1 MFEVI
6 AYGLTIGGI
15 LYIVSIGFSLTFGS
29 MKIVNFA
36 HGLVYAVGAYALYAL
51 LPVAKGNFVLAAILA
66 ILASLPVSYVI
77 EKFVIRRLYG
87 KSIDYAIIASYAV
100 LLIGVDLIKWIWGAS
115 PVPVSDPVGINA
127 HFFTLEVPLYRVI
140 IIVLSF
146 LIFIALSVFFK
157 KSIIGKIVVAGLADR
172 EAVLSLGIDIDK
184 YFAIVFILGSA
195 LASLGGILYGPIST
209 VHPYM
214 GFRIVTLCFAVVI
227 VGGMGNLRGTAV
239 ASYVLGMVMAV
250 TAWYWGA
257 AADAMIFLVMAAVLI
272 FLPIDLCY
280 NNCDIIR
287 NNSLA
292 FSAKRKEQ

>member
-36 HGLVYAVGAYALYAL
+36 HGLVYAVGAYALFAL
-51 LPVAKGNFVLAAILA
+51 LPVAKGNFVIAAILA

-100 LLIGVDLIKWIWGAS
+100 LLIGVDTIKWIWGAS
-115 PVPVSDPVGINA
+115 PVPLSDPVGINA
-127 HFFTLEVPLYRVI
+127 HFFALEIPFYRVI

-146 LIFIALSVFFK
+146 LIFIGLSIFFK
-157 KSIIGKIVVAGLADR
+157 RSIIGKIVVAGLADR

-227 VGGMGNLRGTAV
+227 VGGMGNLKGTAV

-257 AADAMIFLVMAAVLI
+257 AADAMIFLVMAVVLV
-272 FLPIDLCY
+272 FRPIEL
-280 NNCDIIR
+280 
-287 NNSLA
+287 
-292 FSAKRKEQ
+292 

>member
-36 HGLVYAVGAYALYAL
+36 HGLVYAVGAYALFAL
-51 LPVAKGNFVLAAILA
+51 LPVAKGNFVIAAILA

-115 PVPVSDPVGINA
+115 PVPLSDPVGINA
-127 HFFTLEVPLYRVI
+127 HFFTLEIPLYRVI

-146 LIFIALSVFFK
+146 LIFIGLSIFFK

-239 ASYVLGMVMAV
+239 ASYALGMVMAV

-257 AADAMIFLVMAAVLI
+257 AADAMIFLVMAVVLV
-272 FLPIDLCY
+272 FRPI
-280 NNCDIIR
+280 
-287 NNSLA
+287 
-292 FSAKRKEQ
+292 EV

>member
-36 HGLVYAVGAYALYAL
+36 HGLVYAVGAYALFAL
-51 LPVAKGNFVLAAILA
+51 LPVAKGNFVIAAILA

-100 LLIGVDLIKWIWGAS
+100 LLIGVDTIKWIWGAS
-115 PVPVSDPVGINA
+115 PVPLSDPVGINA
-127 HFFTLEVPLYRVI
+127 HLFALEIPFYRVI

-146 LIFIALSVFFK
+146 LIFIGLSIFFK
-157 KSIIGKIVVAGLADR
+157 RSIIGKIVVAGLADR

-227 VGGMGNLRGTAV
+227 VGGMGNLKGTAV
-239 ASYVLGMVMAV
+239 ASYALGMVMAV

-257 AADAMIFLVMAAVLI
+257 AADAMIFLVMAVVLV
-272 FLPIDLCY
+272 FRPIEL
-280 NNCDIIR
+280 
-287 NNSLA
+287 
-292 FSAKRKEQ
+292 

>member
-1 MFEVI
+1 MYEVI

-36 HGLVYAVGAYALYAL
+36 HGLVYAVGAYALFAL
-51 LPVAKGNFVLAAILA
+51 LPVAKGNFVIAAILA

-127 HFFTLEVPLYRVI
+127 HFFTLEIPLYRVI

-146 LIFIALSVFFK
+146 LIFIGLSLFFK

-184 YFAIVFILGSA
+184 YFAIVFMLGSA

-227 VGGMGNLRGTAV
+227 VGGMGNLRGTAI

-257 AADAMIFLVMAAVLI
+257 AADAMIFLVMAVVLI
-272 FLPIDLCY
+272 FRPIEL
-280 NNCDIIR
+280 
-287 NNSLA
+287 
-292 FSAKRKEQ
+292 

>member
-36 HGLVYAVGAYALYAL
+36 HGLVYAVGAYALFAL
-51 LPVAKGNFVLAAILA
+51 LPVAKGNFVIAAILA

-100 LLIGVDLIKWIWGAS
+100 LLIGVDTIKWIWGAS
-115 PVPVSDPVGINA
+115 PVPLSDPVGINA
-127 HFFTLEVPLYRVI
+127 HFFALEIPFYRVI

-146 LIFIALSVFFK
+146 LIFIGLSIFFK
-157 KSIIGKIVVAGLADR
+157 RSIIGKIVVAGLADR

-227 VGGMGNLRGTAV
+227 VGGMGNLKGTAV
-239 ASYVLGMVMAV
+239 ASYALGMVMAV

-257 AADAMIFLVMAAVLI
+257 AADAMIFLVMAVVLV
-272 FLPIDLCY
+272 FRPIEL
-280 NNCDIIR
+280 
-287 NNSLA
+287 
-292 FSAKRKEQ
+292 

>member
-36 HGLVYAVGAYALYAL
+36 HGLVYAVGAYALFAL
-51 LPVAKGNFVLAAILA
+51 LPVAKGNFVIAAILA

-115 PVPVSDPVGINA
+115 PVPISDPVGINA
-127 HFFTLEVPLYRVI
+127 NFFTLEIPLYRVI

-146 LIFIALSVFFK
+146 LIFIGLSVFFK

-184 YFAIVFILGSA
+184 YFAIVFMLGSA

-227 VGGMGNLRGTAV
+227 VGGMGNLTGTAI

-250 TAWYWGA
+250 TAWFWGA
-257 AADAMIFLVMAAVLI
+257 AADAMIFAVMAVVLI
-272 FLPIDLCY
+272 FRPIEL
-280 NNCDIIR
+280 
-287 NNSLA
+287 
-292 FSAKRKEQ
+292 

>member
-1 MFEVI
+1 MLEVI

-36 HGLVYAVGAYALYAL
+36 HFFVYAVGAYALYAF
-51 LPVAKGNFVLAAILA
+51 LPVAKGNFDMASIMS

-115 PVPVSDPVGINA
+115 PVPVSDPVRINVSL
-127 HFFTLEVPLYRVI
+127 FSLDIPLYRVI
-140 IIVLSF
+140 IIGLSF
-146 LIFIALSVFFK
+146 IIFIGLSIFFK
-157 KSIIGKIVVAGLADR
+157 KTIVGKIVVAGLADR

-227 VGGMGNLRGTAV
+227 VGGMGNLRGTAI

-250 TAWYWGA
+250 TAWFWGA
-257 AADAMIFLVMAAVLI
+257 AADAMIFVVMAVVLI
-272 FLPIDLCY
+272 FRPIDL
-280 NNCDIIR
+280 
-287 NNSLA
+287 
-292 FSAKRKEQ
+292 

>member
-36 HGLVYAVGAYALYAL
+36 HGLVYAVGAYALFAL
-51 LPVAKGNFVLAAILA
+51 LPVAKGNFVIAAILA

-115 PVPVSDPVGINA
+115 PVPLSDPVGINA
-127 HFFTLEVPLYRVI
+127 HFFTLEIPLYRVI

-146 LIFIALSVFFK
+146 LIFIGLSVFFK

-227 VGGMGNLRGTAV
+227 VGGMGNLQGHGGRVLRPGDGHGRDGL
-239 ASYVLGMVMAV
+239 VLGRRGGCDDLFGNGG
-250 TAWYWGA
+250 GA
-257 AADAMIFLVMAAVLI
+257 DFPADRTVI
-272 FLPIDLCY
+272 
-280 NNCDIIR
+280 
-287 NNSLA
+287 
-292 FSAKRKEQ
+292 

>member
-36 HGLVYAVGAYALYAL
+36 HGLVYAVGAYALFAL
-51 LPVAKGNFVLAAILA
+51 LPIAKGNFVIAAILA

-100 LLIGVDLIKWIWGAS
+100 LLIGVDTIKWIWGAS
-115 PVPVSDPVGINA
+115 PVPLSDPVGINA
-127 HFFTLEVPLYRVI
+127 HFFALEIPFYRVI

-146 LIFIALSVFFK
+146 LIFIGLSIFFK
-157 KSIIGKIVVAGLADR
+157 RSIIGKIVVAGLADR

-227 VGGMGNLRGTAV
+227 VGGMGNLKGTAV
-239 ASYVLGMVMAV
+239 ASYALGMVMAV

-257 AADAMIFLVMAAVLI
+257 AADAMIFLVMAVVLV
-272 FLPIDLCY
+272 FRPIEL
-280 NNCDIIR
+280 
-287 NNSLA
+287 
-292 FSAKRKEQ
+292 

>member
-36 HGLVYAVGAYALYAL
+36 HGLVYAVGAYALFAL
-51 LPVAKGNFVLAAILA
+51 LPVAKGNFVIAAILA

-115 PVPVSDPVGINA
+115 PVPLSDPVGINA
-127 HFFTLEVPLYRVI
+127 HFFTLEIPLYRVI

-146 LIFIALSVFFK
+146 LIFIGLSIFFK

-239 ASYVLGMVMAV
+239 ASYALGMVMAV

-257 AADAMIFLVMAAVLI
+257 AADAMIFLVMAVVLV
-272 FLPIDLCY
+272 FRPIEL
-280 NNCDIIR
+280 
-287 NNSLA
+287 
-292 FSAKRKEQ
+292 

>member
-36 HGLVYAVGAYALYAL
+36 HGLVYAVGAYALFAL
-51 LPVAKGNFVLAAILA
+51 LPVAKGNFVIAAILA

-115 PVPVSDPVGINA
+115 PVPLSDPVGINA
-127 HFFTLEVPLYRVI
+127 HFFTLEIPLYRVI
-140 IIVLSF
+140 IIALSF
-146 LIFIALSVFFK
+146 LIFFGLSVFFK

-239 ASYVLGMVMAV
+239 ASYALGMVMAV

-257 AADAMIFLVMAAVLI
+257 AADAMIFLVMAVVLI
-272 FLPIDLCY
+272 FRPIEL
-280 NNCDIIR
+280 
-287 NNSLA
+287 
-292 FSAKRKEQ
+292 

>member
-36 HGLVYAVGAYALYAL
+36 HGLVYAVGAYALFAL
-51 LPVAKGNFVLAAILA
+51 LPVAKGNFVIAAILA

-127 HFFTLEVPLYRVI
+127 SFFTLEIPLYRVI
-140 IIVLSF
+140 IIAIYF
-146 LIFIALSVFFK
+146 LIFIGLSIFFK
-157 KSIIGKIVVAGLADR
+157 KSIIGKIVIAGLADR

-184 YFAIVFILGSA
+184 YFAIVFMLGSA

-227 VGGMGNLRGTAV
+227 VGGMGNLRGTAI
-239 ASYVLGMVMAV
+239 AYYVLGMVMAV

-272 FLPIDLCY
+272 FRPI
-280 NNCDIIR
+280 
-287 NNSLA
+287 
-292 FSAKRKEQ
+292 EV

>member
-36 HGLVYAVGAYALYAL
+36 HGLVYAVGAYALFAL
-51 LPVAKGNFVLAAILA
+51 LPVAKGNFVIAAILA

-115 PVPVSDPVGINA
+115 PVPLSDPVGINA
-127 HFFTLEVPLYRVI
+127 SIFTLDIPLYRVI

-146 LIFIALSVFFK
+146 LIFIGLSVFFK
-157 KSIIGKIVVAGLADR
+157 KSIIGKIVIAGLADR

-184 YFAIVFILGSA
+184 YFAIVFMLGSA

-257 AADAMIFLVMAAVLI
+257 AADAMIFLVMAVVLI
-272 FLPIDLCY
+272 FRPIEL
-280 NNCDIIR
+280 
-287 NNSLA
+287 
-292 FSAKRKEQ
+292 

>member
-36 HGLVYAVGAYALYAL
+36 HGLVYAVGAYALFAL
-51 LPVAKGNFVLAAILA
+51 LPVAKGNFVIAAILA

-100 LLIGVDLIKWIWGAS
+100 LLIGVDLIKWIWGAP
-115 PVPVSDPVGINA
+115 PVPLSDPVGINA
-127 HFFTLEVPLYRVI
+127 HFFTLEIPLYRVI

-146 LIFIALSVFFK
+146 LIFIGLSVFFK

-239 ASYVLGMVMAV
+239 ASYALGMVMAV

-257 AADAMIFLVMAAVLI
+257 AADAMIFLVMAVVLV
-272 FLPIDLCY
+272 FRPIEL
-280 NNCDIIR
+280 
-287 NNSLA
+287 
-292 FSAKRKEQ
+292 

>member
-51 LPVAKGNFVLAAILA
+51 LPVAKGNFVIAAILA
-66 ILASLPVSYVI
+66 IIASLPVSYVI

-100 LLIGVDLIKWIWGAS
+100 LLIGVDIIKWIWGAS
-115 PVPVSDPVGINA
+115 PVPVSDPVGVNA
-127 HFFTLEVPLYRVI
+127 SFFGLEVPLYRVI

-157 KSIIGKIVVAGLADR
+157 KSIIGKIVIAGLADR

-257 AADAMIFLVMAAVLI
+257 AADAMIFLVMAVVLV
-272 FLPIDLCY
+272 FRPIEL
-280 NNCDIIR
+280 
-287 NNSLA
+287 
-292 FSAKRKEQ
+292 

>member
-1 MFEVI
+1 MLEVI

-36 HGLVYAVGAYALYAL
+36 HGFVYAVGAYALYAF
-51 LPVAKGNFVLAAILA
+51 LPVAKGNFVIASILA

-100 LLIGVDLIKWIWGAS
+100 LLIGVDLIKWTWGAS
-115 PVPVSDPVGINA
+115 PVPVSDPVRINVSL
-127 HFFTLEVPLYRVI
+127 FSLDIPLYRVI
-140 IIVLSF
+140 IIGLSF
-146 LIFIALSVFFK
+146 IIFIGLSIFFK
-157 KSIIGKIVVAGLADR
+157 KTIVGKIVVAGLADR

-227 VGGMGNLRGTAV
+227 VGGMGNLRGTAI

-250 TAWYWGA
+250 TAWFWGA
-257 AADAMIFLVMAAVLI
+257 AADAMIFVVMAVVLI
-272 FLPIDLCY
+272 FRPIDL
-280 NNCDIIR
+280 
-287 NNSLA
+287 
-292 FSAKRKEQ
+292 

>member
-36 HGLVYAVGAYALYAL
+36 HGLVYAVGAYALFAL
-51 LPVAKGNFVLAAILA
+51 LPVAKGNFVIAAILA

-127 HFFTLEVPLYRVI
+127 HFFNLEVPLYRVI

-146 LIFIALSVFFK
+146 LIFIGLSIFFK

-184 YFAIVFILGSA
+184 YFALVFMLGSA

-227 VGGMGNLRGTAV
+227 VGGMGNLRGTAI

-257 AADAMIFLVMAAVLI
+257 AADAMIFAVMAVVLI
-272 FLPIDLCY
+272 FRPIEL
-280 NNCDIIR
+280 
-287 NNSLA
+287 
-292 FSAKRKEQ
+292 

>member
-36 HGLVYAVGAYALYAL
+36 HGLVYAVGAYALFAL
-51 LPVAKGNFVLAAILA
+51 LPVAKGNFVIAAILA

-146 LIFIALSVFFK
+146 LIFGALSLFFK

-227 VGGMGNLRGTAV
+227 VGGMGNLRGTAI

-257 AADAMIFLVMAAVLI
+257 AADAMIFAVMAVVLI
-272 FLPIDLCY
+272 FRPIEL
-280 NNCDIIR
+280 
-287 NNSLA
+287 
-292 FSAKRKEQ
+292 

>member
-127 HFFTLEVPLYRVI
+127 HFFTLEIPLYRVI

-146 LIFIALSVFFK
+146 LIFIGLSLFFK

-184 YFAIVFILGSA
+184 YFAIVFMLGSA

-227 VGGMGNLRGTAV
+227 VGGMGNLRGTAI
-239 ASYVLGMVMAV
+239 ASYVLGMVMAM

-257 AADAMIFLVMAAVLI
+257 AADAMIFAVMAVVLI
-272 FLPIDLCY
+272 FRPI
-280 NNCDIIR
+280 
-287 NNSLA
+287 
-292 FSAKRKEQ
+292 EV

>member
-1 MFEVI
+1 
-6 AYGLTIGGI
+6 
-15 LYIVSIGFSLTFGS
+15 

-36 HGLVYAVGAYALYAL
+36 HGLVYAVGAYALFAL
-51 LPVAKGNFVLAAILA
+51 LPVAKGNFVIAAILA

-146 LIFIALSVFFK
+146 LIFGALSLFFK

-227 VGGMGNLRGTAV
+227 VGGMGNLRGTAI

-257 AADAMIFLVMAAVLI
+257 AADAMIFAVMAVVLI
-272 FLPIDLCY
+272 FRPIEL
-280 NNCDIIR
+280 
-287 NNSLA
+287 
-292 FSAKRKEQ
+292 

>member
-6 AYGLTIGGI
+6 AYGLTLGGI

-29 MKIVNFA
+29 MRIVNFA
-36 HGLVYAVGAYALYAL
+36 HGFVYAVGAYALFAL
-51 LPVAKGNFVLAAILA
+51 LPVSKGNFVIAAILA
-66 ILASLPVSYVI
+66 IIASLPVSYVI

-115 PVPVSDPVGINA
+115 PVPVSDPVGTN
-127 HFFTLEVPLYRVI
+127 FTLLSLSVPLYRLI
-140 IIVLSF
+140 IIFHSF
-146 LIFIALSVFFK
+146 LIFIGLSLFFK

-172 EAVLSLGIDIDK
+172 EAVQSLGIDIDK
-184 YFAIVFILGSA
+184 YFAIVFMMGSA
-195 LASLGGILYGPIST
+195 LATLGGILYSPIST

-239 ASYVLGMVMAV
+239 ASYALGMVMAV
-250 TAWYWGA
+250 TAWFWGA
-257 AADAMIFLVMAAVLI
+257 AADAMIFVVMAVVLI
-272 FLPIDLCY
+272 FRPIEL
-280 NNCDIIR
+280 
-287 NNSLA
+287 
-292 FSAKRKEQ
+292 